1 MLHAISLYVIYDNGV
16 NMLSYSTNEF
26 CCSIDNDDSNDDIYF
41 KNISVC
47 KNGSINDNDDAAVDD
62 DVAAAVVVAA
72 VAAAADDDDDDDDDD
87 DVDDDDDDDSPPIV
101 LLSLLSIL
109 NLYISGLLTL

>member
-16 NMLSYSTNEF
+16 NILSYSTNEF

-47 KNGSINDNDDAAVDD
+47 KNGSINDNDDAVVVDD
-62 DVAAAVVVAA
+62 VDDAAAVVAA
-72 VAAAADDDDDDDDDD
+72 VVTAAADDDDD

-101 LLSLLSIL
+101 LSSLLQFL